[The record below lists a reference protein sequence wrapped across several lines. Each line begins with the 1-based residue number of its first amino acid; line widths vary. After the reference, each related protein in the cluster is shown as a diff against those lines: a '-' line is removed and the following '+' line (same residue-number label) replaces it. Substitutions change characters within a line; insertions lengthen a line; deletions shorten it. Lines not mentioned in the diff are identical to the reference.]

1 MNNRLQLNIILAK
14 FWDSF
19 KQKNPE
25 TATIITIIGMGLVGV
40 FLFSQELGLEIPANI
55 NKLLVTITTL
65 YLSFNN
71 PSTYQTLNPP
81 TEDQTNITNEN

>member
-25 TATIITIIGMGLVGV
+25 TATLITIIGMGLVGV
-40 FLFSQELGLEIPANI
+40 FLFAQELGLEIPSNI
-55 NKLLVTITTL
+55 NKILITLTSL

-71 PSTYQTLNPP
+71 PSTYQTLNP
-81 TEDQTNITNEN
+81 QTNINNEN

>member
-1 MNNRLQLNIILAK
+1 MNRLQLNIILAK

-25 TATIITIIGMGLVGV
+25 TATTITLIGMGLVGV
-40 FLFSQELGLEIPANI
+40 FLFSQELGLSIPPNI
-55 NKLLVTITTL
+55 NKLLVTLTTL

-71 PSTYQTLNPP
+71 PSTYNTLNPP
-81 TEDQTNITNEN
+81 EENQNL

>member
-25 TATIITIIGMGLVGV
+25 TATLITIIGMGLVGV
-40 FLFSQELGLEIPANI
+40 FLFSQELGLEIPSNI
-55 NKLLVTITTL
+55 NKILVTLTTL
-65 YLSFNN
+65 FLSFNN

-81 TEDQTNITNEN
+81 TQETNINNEN